1 MQLNNTVKT
10 AINSTF
16 TLSYTRLKQNIK
28 LQVASIK

>member
-1 MQLNNTVKT
+1 MQLNTVKT

-28 LQVASIK
+28 LQAAIK